1 MALQQLRE
9 ADETLANNVKTATYE
24 AFQIM
29 RREYEMKLREEER
42 RKRLEELR
50 KERLAED
57 DETPAKDAKKLPS
70 DETPASKEREKKKN
84 SFLAR
89 EKKKGGNRIKT
100 AENSRK
106 NYETIR
112 SESEFPRFLRCIESE
127 ESGKRGTVES
137 WNLPSDS
144 ENELAS
150 PSEIPRE
157 SSTAVLGACSP
168 GSFYD
173 EEGGRFA
180 VGVEGRDGAAAGRDA
195 AADGAGGAG
204 AGGRGGD
211 AVAGADVVV
220 ELAAG
225 GGGVEAAQWE
235 RAVEKEARSGRR
247 RGRGGGR
254 RGVEWAEWAL
264 R

>member
-112 SESEFPRFLRCIESE
+112 GESEFPRFLR
-127 ESGKRGTVES
+127 
-137 WNLPSDS
+137 
-144 ENELAS
+144 
-150 PSEIPRE
+150 
-157 SSTAVLGACSP
+157 
-168 GSFYD
+168 
-173 EEGGRFA
+173 
-180 VGVEGRDGAAAGRDA
+180 
-195 AADGAGGAG
+195 
-204 AGGRGGD
+204 
-211 AVAGADVVV
+211 
-220 ELAAG
+220 
-225 GGGVEAAQWE
+225 
-235 RAVEKEARSGRR
+235 
-247 RGRGGGR
+247 
-254 RGVEWAEWAL
+254 
-264 R
+264 